1 MSDEGALLQRISE
14 LASELAALRREWESQ
29 PFPTADEQWER
40 AEAARRIERTLEH
53 LWHELRVV
61 RAARQRPV
69 DTERF
74 ARRLREVVSDA

>member
-1 MSDEGALLQRISE
+1 MTDERALLERINE
-14 LASELAALRREWESQ
+14 LASELFALRRQWERQ

-40 AEAARRIERTLEH
+40 AETARRIERELEH